1 MAHELEALA
10 ARVQALEDR
19 EAISRLFMEYRRC
32 LDEKDFSG
40 YAALFSTE
48 GEFMAQELHA
58 RGRAEIEKL
67 VEGMRGDL
75 LTAVAGDDLHVVANP
90 EITVDGDTAT
100 ARSTWIYIV
109 RAEDGG
115 PSLCKVGHYDDEL
128 VREDGQWRF
137 ARRHA
142 PMDMTAV

>member
-1 MAHELEALA
+1 MSDELQALA

-40 YAALFSTE
+40 YAALFSAD
-48 GEFMAQELHA
+48 GEFVAQELQA

-67 VEGMRGDL
+67 VDDMRGDL
-75 LTAVAGDDLHVVANP
+75 LPAVAGDDMHVVANP
-90 EITVDGDTAT
+90 EIAVDGDRAT

-109 RAEDGG
+109 
-115 PSLCKVGHYDDEL
+115 
-128 VREDGQWRF
+128 
-137 ARRHA
+137 
-142 PMDMTAV
+142 